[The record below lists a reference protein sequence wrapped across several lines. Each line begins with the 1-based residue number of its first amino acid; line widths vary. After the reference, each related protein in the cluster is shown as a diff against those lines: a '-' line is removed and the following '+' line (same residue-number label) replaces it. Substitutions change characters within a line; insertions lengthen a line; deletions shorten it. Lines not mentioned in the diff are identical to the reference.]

1 MTINYIL
8 FYIYIIGAI
17 IACVLGII
25 EGYLENKEGKDIS
38 DFPTEIAIIIF
49 MSWYYVYYFIKKRL
63 L

>member
-38 DFPTEIAIIIF
+38 DFPTEISIIIF